1 MSQTLS
7 VRDVSIGK
15 WILSVTTRDNGD
27 DPKHLEELTYR
38 TIMTW
43 VNIAR
48 RLEKENYVYE
58 GGSVEAVYASE
69 LTPAHDTDAPQS
81 EPFEFKET
89 FGDSRVTVWSTHRGA
104 SNPNFHLNSCDIPQ
118 VAINVWRANQTGS
131 ERAIIKLESLF
142 PKTAPNITQDTPP
155 VVNPPEWD
163 AIPSANQ
170 KPPQNA
176 QQPHSLDNGGKV
188 QGAIVATRAPNPNT
202 PQYAHGQLV
211 SFAINKIEITSNN
224 GSAVYKFWGPL
235 GQRYALLNLY
245 MKKADGTPQPAY
257 EALKPILAPLGLS
270 LEKPSINGNWIAL
283 AQASH
288 ATKDNVTK
296 EYMNIQNLTAI

>member
-69 LTPAHDTDAPQS
+69 LSQPHDNDGPKS
-81 EPFEFKET
+81 ESFEFKET

-104 SNPNFHLNSCDIPQ
+104 SNPNFHLNSDDIPQ

-163 AIPSANQ
+163 AIPSANA
-170 KPPQNA
+170 PQTPTTPNS
-176 QQPHSLDNGGKV
+176 PVN
-188 QGAIVATRAPNPNT
+188 GAIVATRAPNPNR
-202 PQYAHGQLV
+202 PDYANGQLV
-211 SFAINKIEITSNN
+211 SFTVNKIVATSNK
-224 GSAVYKFWGPL
+224 GSAVYQMWTAL
-235 GQRYALLNLY
+235 GTQYPTISVYKLKPNGEV
-245 MKKADGTPQPAY
+245 KPDY
-257 EALKPILAPLGLS
+257 EALLPVLNTLNLTLDKPEAVGTWRLIC
-270 LEKPSINGNWIAL
+270 K
-283 AQASH
+283 ASH
-288 ATKDNVTK
+288 VPSKDNTGDK
-296 EYMNIQNLTAI
+296 EYLNVVSLQAI